1 MEATQP
7 DSHAEVLEKRSFLS
21 RFASEFYFIR
31 GNFLLLIISWLFMDF
46 ASEMPATYYGLY
58 VEALGGSAATV
69 GLIGFAAMIAQAL
82 VQFPGGYLA
91 DKYGRR
97 WLIST
102 MTFGV
107 ALSYVFYALAANWQI
122 IMVGA
127 IIMNICL
134 IYRPALN
141 AIIMDS
147 LPPDRRG
154 MGFSI
159 INLITSVSTTP
170 APLIAGW
177 LLTQYDLVPS
187 MRMGYGI
194 VVAAYLVASFLRLRL
209 KETVEDPE
217 HIDLRQLLG
226 TYPQSVVESIRVWKE
241 VPRSAFVLFV
251 TGLIMNFSLS
261 LFMPVLVFWIVEDL
275 GISEVSWSFI
285 LTVLFV
291 SMIVLAIPCG
301 KLIDRIGKKK
311 PLVLAYLLFLVVI
324 PLFIYGD
331 FYRLLLAMPMVG
343 LLQILFH
350 AATSSL
356 NADLVPQS
364 NRGKVVGSSGF
375 FVLIAASLGQLAGGF
390 MYDNVSHSLP
400 FSLQFLFLVP
410 ALIVT
415 VIFIKE
421 PKKKE
426 E

>member
-1 MEATQP
+1 MESTP
-7 DSHAEVLEKRSFLS
+7 LDSQTDVHERGGLLS
-21 RFASEFYFIR
+21 RFTSEFSFIQ

-69 GLIGFAAMIAQAL
+69 GIIGFISMISQAL

-107 ALSYVFYALAANWQI
+107 ALSYGFYALAPNWQI

-127 IIMNICL
+127 IIMNLCL

-147 LPPDRRG
+147 LPPERRG

-159 INLITSVSTTP
+159 INLIASVSTTP
-170 APLIAGW
+170 APLMAGW
-177 LLTQYDLVPS
+177 LLTKYGLVPS
-187 MRMGYGI
+187 MRMGYAL
-194 VVAAYLVASFLRLRL
+194 VVAAYLVAAVLRLRL
-209 KETVEDPE
+209 KETVKEPE
-217 HIDLRQLLG
+217 HIDWRELLR
-226 TYPQSVVESIRVWKE
+226 TYPQSIVESVRVWKE
-241 VPRSAFVLFV
+241 VPRSAFVLFI
-251 TGLIMNFSLS
+251 TGILMNFSLS
-261 LFMPVLVFWIVEDL
+261 LFMPVLVFWIVDDL
-275 GISEVSWSFI
+275 GISEVRWSFI
-285 LTVLFV
+285 LTILFI

-301 KLIDRIGKKK
+301 KLIDKIGKKK
-311 PLVLAYLLFLVVI
+311 PLVIAYLLFLVVI

-350 AATSSL
+350 ASTSSL
-356 NADLVPQS
+356 NADLVSQE

-390 MYDNVSHSLP
+390 MYDNISHSLS
-400 FSLQFLFLVP
+400 FSLQFLFIVP
-410 ALIVT
+410 ALLVT
-415 VIFIKE
+415 LIFIKE

>member
-69 GLIGFAAMIAQAL
+69 GLIGFAAMMAQAL

-107 ALSYVFYALAANWQI
+107 ALSYGFYALAANWQI

-209 KETVEDPE
+209 KETVKDPE

-324 PLFIYGD
+324 PLFIFGD

-400 FSLQFLFLVP
+400 FSLQFIFLVP